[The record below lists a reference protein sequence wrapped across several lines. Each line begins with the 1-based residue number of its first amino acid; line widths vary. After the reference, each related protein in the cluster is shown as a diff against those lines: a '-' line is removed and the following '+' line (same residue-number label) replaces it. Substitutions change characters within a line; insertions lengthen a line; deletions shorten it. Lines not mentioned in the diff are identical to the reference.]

1 VTFRSS
7 ARETAGPTRQ
17 HHKPRRYRRFPL
29 DARVAVYRSGQPRP
43 YPGRSLGI
51 SEAGIS
57 ALLALDVEVGECV
70 SLKFTLPGSAH
81 RLEVRA
87 VVRNRSGARYG
98 FEFLT
103 LSEQQRSAISEYCDG
118 QAD

>member
-1 VTFRSS
+1 MTFRSS

-17 HHKPRRYRRFPL
+17 HKPRRYRRFPI
-29 DARVAVYRSGQPRP
+29 DARVAVFRSSQPRP
-43 YPGRSLGI
+43 YQGRSLGI

-57 ALLALDVEVGECV
+57 ALLALELEVGECV
-70 SLKFTLPGSAH
+70 SLKLTLPGSAH

-87 VVRNRSGARYG
+87 LVRNRSGARYG

-103 LSEQQRSAISEYCDG
+103 LSEQQRSAITEFCDA
-118 QAD
+118 QAE